1 MEDQYIEPEEQPEEE
16 SKEEAVDIYSRQ
28 AILGFS
34 IFFSTIF
41 GGVLLF
47 WNLRNV
53 GYKKAANGALLFSIC
68 YSLFCMLLVSSVK
81 TFAFAPLFFNVAGG
95 VILSSYF
102 FPKYFPDNDYYPK
115 PIWKPL
121 IISLLICAVLMTI
134 VYYGGGMPELKAL
147 KAK

>member
-16 SKEEAVDIYSRQ
+16 SKEEPVDIYSRQ

-68 YSLFCMLLVSSVK
+68 YTLFCMLLVSSVK

-95 VILSSYF
+95 IILSSYF

-115 PIWKPL
+115 SIVKPL
-121 IISLLICAVLMTI
+121 VISLLICLTLFSI
-134 VYYGGGMPELKAL
+134 IYYTGNLPELKNV
-147 KAK
+147 K